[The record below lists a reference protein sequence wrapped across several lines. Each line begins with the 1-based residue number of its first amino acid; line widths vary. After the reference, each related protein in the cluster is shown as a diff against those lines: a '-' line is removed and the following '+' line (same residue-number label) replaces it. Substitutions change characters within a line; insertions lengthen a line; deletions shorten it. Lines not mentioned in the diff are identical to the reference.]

1 MRILIAGTTGVIGR
15 PLLRLRFA
23 TGIATRLPSTGRDW
37 AACRLPSCEEASGI
51 VTTRQAT
58 ATVV

>member
-23 TGIATRLPSTGRDW
+23 TGLPSTGRDW